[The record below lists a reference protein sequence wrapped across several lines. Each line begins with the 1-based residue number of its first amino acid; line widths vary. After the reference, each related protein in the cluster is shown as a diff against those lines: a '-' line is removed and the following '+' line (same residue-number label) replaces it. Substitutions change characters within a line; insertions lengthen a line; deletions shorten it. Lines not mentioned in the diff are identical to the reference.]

1 MSMITRNLG
10 SQGITASQM
19 GLGCMGMSE
28 FYGKTNDAESL
39 QTLKKAVEL
48 GVTFWD
54 TADAYGPFKN
64 EVLIGKALK
73 GIRNKITLAT
83 KFGIVRDAAKPQA
96 RA

>member
-1 MSMITRNLG
+1 MITRNLG